1 MNKIKGPKLF
11 ETVYR
16 SLWVGA
22 LVYYSEGRVHSF
34 HQEGKERSQKDKR
47 HSNTTFFQFHNYK
60 SMLICSGLKKKV
72 KSKLVNKKKQLDYIG
87 LFKSKYLET
96 KTCFLRTIDSGRF
109 L

>member
-1 MNKIKGPKLF
+1 MF
-11 ETVYR
+11 R
-16 SLWVGA
+16 
-22 LVYYSEGRVHSF
+22 F
-34 HQEGKERSQKDKR
+34 
-47 HSNTTFFQFHNYK
+47 
-60 SMLICSGLKKKV
+60 KKKV